1 MIGRDLVSFNA
12 KIIARPIAPQPI
24 TSGVSA
30 GDLTFDIA
38 NQALEEGR
46 ADLFVFGRAYVSNP
60 DLVARFAA
68 NAKLAEPSMMT
79 LYGGGAPGY
88 TDYPTMA

>member
-1 MIGRDLVSFNA
+1 MA
-12 KIIARPIAPQPI
+12 
-24 TSGVSA
+24 A

-68 NAKLAEPSMMT
+68 NAELAEPSMMT
-79 LYGGGAPGY
+79 LYCGGAAGY
-88 TDYPTMA
+88 TDYPAIG